1 MPLIPDQ
8 DLSLALLPEPDDEA
22 AIGRFAAT
30 FDGYAH
36 FGSLHASAEAAH
48 ARRRETLSDLRN
60 ELFFAWRA
68 SRHGAGDEFVATYA
82 ELLPLFRKRLAG
94 E

>member
-1 MPLIPDQ
+1 MPLIPDHA
-8 DLSLALLPEPDDEA
+8 LRLAMLPEPGDEA

-36 FGSLHASAEAAH
+36 FGSLHASAVAAH
-48 ARRRETLSDLRN
+48 ARRRETLTDLRN

-68 SRHGAGDEFVATYA
+68 SRHGVGDEFVAVYA
-82 ELLPLFRKRLAG
+82 ELWPLFRRRLAG
-94 E
+94 P